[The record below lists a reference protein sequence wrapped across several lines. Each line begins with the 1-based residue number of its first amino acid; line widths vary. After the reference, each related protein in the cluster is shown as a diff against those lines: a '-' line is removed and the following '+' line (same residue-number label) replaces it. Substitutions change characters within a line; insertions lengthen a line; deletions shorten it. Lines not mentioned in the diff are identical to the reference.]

1 MIEPRFWAVN
11 YAENLLRNS
20 SQESMH
26 PSGKLLSH
34 NRVGMPKV
42 SANNLH
48 WKHRRHQSNS
58 VVYLLI
64 AYVHHD
70 LHFCHNQLLGWLLP
84 RLWDPTFQILS

>member
-1 MIEPRFWAVN
+1 MIEPRFRAVN

-42 SANNLH
+42 SQTTCIGSIVGT
-48 WKHRRHQSNS
+48 KVTQSFI
-58 VVYLLI
+58 Y
-64 AYVHHD
+64 
-70 LHFCHNQLLGWLLP
+70 
-84 RLWDPTFQILS
+84 